1 MAIFLV
7 QHGKSLTKKEDPQK
21 GLSPE
26 GAEEVRRI
34 AQVAAGYKV
43 HVTSIHHSG
52 KKRALQTAEILA
64 ELLKPTEG
72 VSTVEGIAPLD
83 DATAFA
89 AGLDM
94 GSNLMIVGHL
104 PFLERLMAALV
115 LDNIEPAIFQMQ
127 NGGIVC
133 LDFYRDTQQ
142 VSIQWALMPRVAAFV
157 PSPMQL

>member
-7 QHGKSLTKKEDPQK
+7 QHGKNLAKNEDPQK

-43 HVTSIHHSG
+43 HVTAIHHSG
-52 KKRALQTAEILA
+52 KKRALQTAEIMA
-64 ELLKPTEG
+64 EVLKPAEG
-72 VSTVEGIAPLD
+72 FSAVEGIAPLD

-94 GSNLMIVGHL
+94 GKNMMIVGHL
-104 PFLERLMAALV
+104 PFLERLMAVLV
-115 LDNIEPAIFQMQ
+115 LGKIDPAIFQMQ

-133 LDFYRDTQQ
+133 LDYYRDTRQ
-142 VSIQWALMPRVAAFV
+142 VSIQWALMPNVA
-157 PSPMQL
+157 